1 MVIPFQPPIV
11 VRLTITKR
19 RRRRI
24 SHSFII
30 YRSKQTNQ
38 PTSQPA
44 SQPST
49 TLWERAVLMV
59 LIINRNWCCN
69 KKIDMLHFPG
79 QIPKQ
84 YHLEKKM
91 EQLLW
96 WSLAQQAAGYVVC
109 SCGRKNQ
116 SACHTEPGT
125 ICAASRHICSNDIR
139 CWTLKDPIYICIKVA
154 ISLICRPKNTSQI
167 TQKTRIIH

>member
-11 VRLTITKR
+11 VRLTITRRR

-38 PTSQPA
+38 PNHLT

-69 KKIDMLHFPG
+69 KKNRHVAFSGANSETVPSREIDGTALVVVARSAG
-79 QIPKQ
+79 CR
-84 YHLEKKM
+84 LRRL
-91 EQLLW
+91 QL
-96 WSLAQQAAGYVVC
+96 
-109 SCGRKNQ
+109 
-116 SACHTEPGT
+116 
-125 ICAASRHICSNDIR
+125 
-139 CWTLKDPIYICIKVA
+139 
-154 ISLICRPKNTSQI
+154 RPKKPVCMPHRASHLLCSQS
-167 TQKTRIIH
+167 TYNQVSAAMTLDVGL